1 MADYTLAFLLVLA
14 VAMLCTGAIAGVL
27 AGLLGVGG
35 GIVIV
40 PVLFILFDYSI
51 GFL

>member
-1 MADYTLAFLLVLA
+1 MAEYSVYLLGALA
-14 VAMLCTGAIAGVL
+14 VCLVITGAIAGVL

-40 PVLFILFDYSI
+40 PVLFIIFE
-51 GFL
+51 

>member
-1 MADYTLAFLLVLA
+1 MMDHLFTFFVLIA
-14 VAMLCTGAIAGVL
+14 TGAFAGTL

-40 PVLFILFDYSI
+40 PVLFFV
-51 GFL
+51 FH

>member
-1 MADYTLAFLLVLA
+1 MNILEFLINNIPTILALA
-14 VAMLCTGAIAGVL
+14 ATGVFGGVL

-40 PVLFILFDYSI
+40 PVLF
-51 GFL
+51 